1 MRINRY
7 LASAG
12 IASRRKSEEYIVSGR
27 VMVNGKVVNSLA
39 FDVADNDEV
48 KVDGEIVSLNDFY
61 YIMLHKP
68 KGYITTMKDEKGRKT
83 VMDLIPEE
91 YAGVKPIGR
100 LDYETEGLLIL
111 SNDGDLAQ
119 KLTSPINEIEKTY
132 SVKVEGK
139 LQESQLAVMRAGVVI
154 DGVRLKKCKVK
165 KISEDDKFTKLEVK
179 ITEGKNRQIR
189 KMFDAVGVNV
199 VFLKRTAIQDLK
211 LGSLDRGKVREL
223 RPSEIMYL
231 QQLI

>member
-12 IASRRKSEEYIVSGR
+12 IASRRKSEEYITSGR
-27 VMVNGKVVNSLA
+27 VMVNGKVETNLA

-48 KVDGEIVSLNDFY
+48 KVDGNIVSLNDFY

-132 SVKVEGK
+132 MVKVEGK

-154 DGVRLKKCKVK
+154 DGVRLKKCKIK
-165 KISEDDKFTKLEVK
+165 RLSEDDKFTKLEVK

-211 LGSLDRGKVREL
+211 LGSLDRGKIREL
-223 RPSEIMYL
+223 RPAEIMYL